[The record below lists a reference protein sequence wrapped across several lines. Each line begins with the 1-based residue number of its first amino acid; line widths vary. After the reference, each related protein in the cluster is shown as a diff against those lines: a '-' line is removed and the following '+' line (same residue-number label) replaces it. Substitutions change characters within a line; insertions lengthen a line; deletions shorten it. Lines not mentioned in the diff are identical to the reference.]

1 MTTSFNVSGPDSEPA
16 PVRPGR
22 KLGPIAGTVSSS
34 HRAWLDP
41 TRECYLASG
50 RTLSDLSLRVL
61 LAKSKL
67 SELLRGVGHYP
78 RWEVI
83 HRLAT
88 ELDMPGWPLYRLWR
102 QAALDAGKSRD
113 WVDRSTDG
121 AITVATARPGPP
133 LEHGALCS
141 MVEADYRR
149 YAEVFLQGE
158 LRDAAVEDVFAILW
172 LSFDEALASPD
183 IRRFAWNILR
193 ATVMAKAGHRDK
205 RPVVLGE
212 ASFDTVALRTQ
223 ASKEDQAAQLAE
235 SLELFTAIGKLPDAQ
250 LDVMVLRRLCGFT
263 PEKVSDL
270 LGIPL
275 AAVRSDERH
284 AERFLDDTI
293 ELPPQTGGP
302 TP

>member
-1 MTTSFNVSGPDSEPA
+1 MTTSFNVPEPASEPG

-22 KLGPIAGTVSSS
+22 KLGPIAATVSSS

-41 TRECYLASG
+41 TRDRYLASG
-50 RTLSDLSLRVL
+50 RTLSDLSIQVL

-88 ELDMPGWPLYRLWR
+88 ELNIPGWPLYRLWK

-113 WVDRSTDG
+113 WVDRSTEG
-121 AITVATARPGPP
+121 AIAVATASSRPP
-133 LEHGALCS
+133 LEHGALRS
-141 MVEADYRR
+141 MVEDDYRR
-149 YAEVFLQGE
+149 YAEAFLLDEE
-158 LRDAAVEDVFAILW
+158 LDAAVEDTFAILW

-183 IRRFAWNILR
+183 IRRYAWNILR
-193 ATVMAKAGHRDK
+193 ATVKAKADYRDQ
-205 RPVVLGE
+205 RPVLGD
-212 ASFDTVALRTQ
+212 AAFDTVALRAQT
-223 ASKEDQAAQLAE
+223 SEDTWAAQLAE
-235 SLELFTAIGKLPDAQ
+235 SLELFTAISRLPDAQ
-250 LDVMVLRRLCGFT
+250 LDVMVLRRVCGYT
-263 PEKVSDL
+263 REKVSDL